1 MTDITKKLHLKSE
14 LYWTKL
20 MPWKTSTIVVRIRP
34 NDLSV
39 PFQRSPVHGPGVHI
53 IIVWRQ
59 LRKKTNR
66 LLKTCPHW
74 QRWSLMWRR
83 SLTVYIEVE
92 GLSSFLSFF
101 NYLVLDLS
109 LFHKKEKE
117 VDLYSAFIVVPH
129 TQGTQIRITQ
139 CHLQIAPYVHLPRKR
154 SPDGASPEWGC
165 GHLIA
170 PYYSFIYP
178 ERMKGYVGLVGWP
191 IHNTAMA
198 GLRSWGPCIKCKG
211 GGGPC
216 SIRSLP
222 SLYPSLPLPLAVA
235 ASPLKQQVA
244 ALAFLP

>member
-74 QRWSLMWRR
+74 QRWSLRCPLPQLMWRR

-101 NYLVLDLS
+101 NYLVLDLN

-129 TQGTQIRITQ
+129 TQGTQIRIT
-139 CHLQIAPYVHLPRKR
+139 
-154 SPDGASPEWGC
+154 STS
-165 GHLIA
+165 
-170 PYYSFIYP
+170 
-178 ERMKGYVGLVGWP
+178 
-191 IHNTAMA
+191 
-198 GLRSWGPCIKCKG
+198 
-211 GGGPC
+211 
-216 SIRSLP
+216 
-222 SLYPSLPLPLAVA
+222 
-235 ASPLKQQVA
+235 
-244 ALAFLP
+244 